1 MIVFAHLSDTHLDGG
16 PHAAERTRA
25 VLAHLNALP
34 YDLDA
39 VLVTGDIV
47 DNGLPAEYD
56 EARAL
61 LASRHPVLILPG
73 NHDVR
78 GPFRE
83 GLFDEPAGDEPINR
97 VHRTAGG
104 AVFALCDSSIPGRA
118 DGLLADETLSWLTDV
133 LDETPSTTP
142 VFVAFH
148 HPPVELGSPEIDR
161 IRQFGAERLA
171 EVIAHRP
178 NVAGLLC
185 GHAHTPAATTFA
197 GKPLIVAPGV
207 VSTINLPWERADD
220 DAPFVDPKLP
230 PALAFHRL
238 DDEGRL
244 TTHFRALA

>member
-1 MIVFAHLSDTHLDGG
+1 MIVFAHLSDTHIDGG

-25 VLAHLNALP
+25 AMAHLNALP
-34 YDLDA
+34 HDLDA

-47 DNGLPAEYD
+47 DNGLPAEYE

-78 GPFRE
+78 GPFRA
-83 GLFDEPAGDEPINR
+83 GLFDEPEGDEPINR
-97 VHRTAGG
+97 VHHTVGG

-118 DGLLADETLSWLTDV
+118 DGLLADETLSWLTGV
-133 LDETPSTTP
+133 LDETPTTTP

-171 EVIAHRP
+171 DVIAHRS

-185 GHAHTPAATTFA
+185 GHAHTAAATTFA

-244 TTHFRALA
+244 TTHFRTVV